1 MRNVESPIY
10 IAVANLKGGTG
21 KTTIVAWLAYALA
34 YIGRKVVMVDLDPQA
49 HLTNIWLKFEPD
61 KTIEPNIWSYI
72 YGYKSEDLL
81 KKVDKVLDLRLIP
94 SDIIEYFHYWA
105 ESRTP
110 DTLKATEGLTNL
122 RKEVALRRKGSYD
135 YVIIDCPPDPA
146 YAKIGVYA
154 ADYVIVPT
162 DLTELSLRGTHLFTT
177 SLLLTTMERVKRIH
191 MLGIVVNRVFRR
203 AISKDARK
211 WLDSIEAKL
220 KARSRENIE
229 LGRRIYNPILFN
241 TMIPQN
247 KDISK
252 IILKRER
259 AIPKAFRKGDRV
271 AEIFK
276 QLAQEVELRI
286 RYFKPLIQ

>member
-1 MRNVESPIY
+1 
-10 IAVANLKGGTG
+10 
-21 KTTIVAWLAYALA
+21 
-34 YIGRKVVMVDLDPQA
+34 MVDLDPQA

-122 RKEVALRRKGSYD
+122 RKEIALRRKGSYD

-191 MLGIVVNRVFRR
+191 MLGIVINRVFRR
-203 AISKDARK
+203 VISKDARK
-211 WLDSIEAKL
+211 WLNSIEAKL

-241 TMIPQN
+241 TIIPQN

-286 RYFKPLIQ
+286 MYFKPLIQ